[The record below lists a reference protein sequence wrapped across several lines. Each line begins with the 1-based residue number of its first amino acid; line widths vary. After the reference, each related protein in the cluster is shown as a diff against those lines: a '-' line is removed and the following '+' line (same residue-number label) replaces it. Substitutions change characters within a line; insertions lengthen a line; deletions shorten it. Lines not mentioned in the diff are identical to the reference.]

1 MIILLSLL
9 WKHNMRIQLT
19 MSNCKDELIFEK
31 TPTPDGPHLL
41 FTKFTDNTV
50 IERGVFLK

>member
-1 MIILLSLL
+1 
-9 WKHNMRIQLT
+9 

-41 FTKFTDNTV
+41 CTTFTDNIA